1 MRILVTGSRDWGDAD
16 RVKTAISDAWVSLG
30 RPPVERVT
38 LVHGGARGAD
48 TIARGF
54 ARAIG
59 MSVEEHP
66 AAWDT
71 RGRAAGPIRNS
82 EMVNAGADVCLA
94 FIRNGSR
101 GASNCADLAE
111 RAGIRTVRFEEQTP
125 EYLAERA
132 RLRAA
137 NATSIDTEETE

>member
-1 MRILVTGSRDWGDAD
+1 MRILITGSRDWTDAD
-16 RVKTAISDAWVSLG
+16 SIKTAISDTWVSHG
-30 RPPVERVT
+30 RPPVVT
-38 LVHGGARGAD
+38 VVHGCARGAD
-48 TIARGF
+48 TIAGGF

-59 MSVEEHP
+59 WNVEEHP

-111 RAGIRTVRFEEQTP
+111 RAGIPTVRF
-125 EYLAERA
+125 
-132 RLRAA
+132 
-137 NATSIDTEETE
+137 NATKPTEYEGTP